1 MGESYL
7 KIGSYTPET
16 EDQEAV
22 LDRGYYRQGWIFKD
36 EEAFRLHP
44 EQVCYVPELSD
55 EGYTRQDF
63 LAMCNGQEEVATL
76 LFESVDWQS
85 PETLLNE
92 LYDTYELEFCPVCQ
106 KNYFMAGEQIPCPI
120 CGYRPDEG
128 EENADTES
136 EVLTAEPAAYNPAPG
151 FEARRQGL

>member
-22 LDRGYYRQGWIFKD
+22 IDRGYYRQGWIFKD
-36 EEAFRLHP
+36 EEAFRLYP
-44 EQVCYVPELSD
+44 ERVCYVPELSD

-63 LAMCNGQEEVATL
+63 LAMCNRQEEVATL

-92 LYDTYELEFCPVCQ
+92 LYDTYELEFCPICQ

-136 EVLTAEPAAYNPAPG
+136 EC
-151 FEARRQGL
+151 

>member
-22 LDRGYYRQGWIFKD
+22 IDRGYYRQGWIFKD

-44 EQVCYVPELSD
+44 EQVCYELSD

-63 LAMCNGQEEVATL
+63 LAMCNGQEELAEF
-76 LFESVDWQS
+76 LFEMVDWQS
-85 PETLLNE
+85 PETLKSE
-92 LYDTYELEFCPVCQ
+92 LLATYEIDFCPVC
-106 KNYFMAGEQIPCPI
+106 KKYYFMQGEQIPCPI
-120 CGYRPDEG
+120 CEANPE
-128 EENADTES
+128 EIENADTES
-136 EVLTAEPAAYNPAPG
+136 EC
-151 FEARRQGL
+151 

>member
-22 LDRGYYRQGWIFKD
+22 IDRGYYRQGWIIKD

-44 EQVCYVPELSD
+44 EQVCYVPELSN

-63 LAMCNGQEEVATL
+63 LAMCNGQEELAEF
-76 LFESVDWQS
+76 LFEMVDWQS
-85 PETLLNE
+85 PETLKSE
-92 LYDTYELEFCPVCQ
+92 LLATYEIDFCTLL
-106 KNYFMAGEQIPCPI
+106 KKYYFMQGEQIPCPI
-120 CGYRPDEG
+120 CEANPE
-128 EENADTES
+128 EIENADTES
-136 EVLTAEPAAYNPAPG
+136 EC
-151 FEARRQGL
+151 

>member
-22 LDRGYYRQGWIFKD
+22 IDRGYYRQGWIFKD

-63 LAMCNGQEEVATL
+63 LAMCNGQEDVAAL

-92 LYDTYELEFCPVCQ
+92 MYDTYELEFCPVCQ

-136 EVLTAEPAAYNPAPG
+136 ECCPAEPGSIQPPPG

>member
-22 LDRGYYRQGWIFKD
+22 IDRGYYRQGWIFKD

-63 LAMCNGQEEVATL
+63 LAMCNGQEELAEF
-76 LFESVDWQS
+76 LFEMVDWQS
-85 PETLLNE
+85 PETLKSE
-92 LYDTYELEFCPVCQ
+92 LLATYEIDFCPVC
-106 KNYFMAGEQIPCPI
+106 KKYYFMPRGDRKCR
-120 CGYRPDEG
+120 YRK
-128 EENADTES
+128 
-136 EVLTAEPAAYNPAPG
+136 
-151 FEARRQGL
+151 